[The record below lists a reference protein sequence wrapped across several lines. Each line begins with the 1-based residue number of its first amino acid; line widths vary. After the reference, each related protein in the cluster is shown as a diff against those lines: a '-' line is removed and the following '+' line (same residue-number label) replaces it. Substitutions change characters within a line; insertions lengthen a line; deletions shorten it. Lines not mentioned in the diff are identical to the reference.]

1 MRFSPDQCVGKKT
14 VRERGVKEIRMSRIL
29 YHTISVCPECL
40 RRIPATVEAMEEH
53 DGHIYMRKTCPDHGE
68 TRTLIW
74 EDNAEGYLSWLSD
87 GGMNPG
93 TLPQSEEEAEIRL
106 SESGFDRAAEL
117 QPCSSALMT
126 TNRCNMNCP
135 VCFTRNPKEGLYE
148 PDLDEIGRLLDL
160 YLEHCGKDALLELC
174 GGEPTTRRDLPVIVS
189 MARERGFTYI
199 QVNSNGKRLAMSED
213 YCRELAQSG
222 VTTVYL
228 GFDGFDDKAYEAKYG
243 ENIFLYKDRAIENCG
258 KAGIAVVL
266 VPCVIPGANDDQ
278 LGAIIDYA
286 AGKVPTVKGVY
297 FQPVS
302 YFGIYPRSSV
312 SRITIPEVIRK
323 IEAQTEGRV
332 RQRDFLPGAY
342 EAAACSFQAT
352 YLVREDGKLSALTR
366 RGKRA
371 ASPEGYKK
379 IRQSTKLLWLP
390 GSRKVLFIGGMAFQ
404 DAGNIDLIRIR
415 RCSVQIIGRDGRMI
429 PLCSKFLTDAAG
441 NKLHPGIS

>member
-1 MRFSPDQCVGKKT
+1 M
-14 VRERGVKEIRMSRIL
+14 
-29 YHTISVCPECL
+29 
-40 RRIPATVEAMEEH
+40 
-53 DGHIYMRKTCPDHGE
+53 
-68 TRTLIW
+68 
-74 EDNAEGYLSWLSD
+74 
-87 GGMNPG
+87 
-93 TLPQSEEEAEIRL
+93 
-106 SESGFDRAAEL
+106 
-117 QPCSSALMT
+117 
-126 TNRCNMNCP
+126 
-135 VCFTRNPKEGLYE
+135 
-148 PDLDEIGRLLDL
+148 
-160 YLEHCGKDALLELC
+160 
-174 GGEPTTRRDLPVIVS
+174 
-189 MARERGFTYI
+189 
-199 QVNSNGKRLAMSED
+199 
-213 YCRELAQSG
+213 
-222 VTTVYL
+222 
-228 GFDGFDDKAYEAKYG
+228 
-243 ENIFLYKDRAIENCG
+243 
-258 KAGIAVVL
+258 